1 MTTTVRQRGARGRQ
15 RAAGTRAGGK
25 GEKGERA
32 RKRCK
37 RARTPPRHPL
47 LPLTRRAARISTTKV
62 PLAAYGTRR
71 ALQAPRGASHAGTH
85 GGHFFAGGVA
95 ARPPRTTRAA
105 PSRAPRH
112 PHCPVQSPRRHVS
125 RLSARRAPVAGRTL
139 EKGSDAPRWRFFTIK
154 KTRAHPPARPHACY
168 RTLHRC
174 APRAAGSEE

>member
-1 MTTTVRQRGARGRQ
+1 MGAKELQERARAGRGKRANARGSVANAHAPRPGTPSSPSRAVPPVFQLPRSLWPRVGRGARSR
-15 RAAGTRAGGK
+15 
-25 GEKGERA
+25 
-32 RKRCK
+32 
-37 RARTPPRHPL
+37 
-47 LPLTRRAARISTTKV
+47 RRAAPATLERTV
-62 PLAAYGTRR
+62 APFLLAALPLA
-71 ALQAPRGASHAGTH
+71 
-85 GGHFFAGGVA
+85 
-95 ARPPRTTRAA
+95 PPARTTRAA